1 MKYIVYILLFFP
13 VWVTA
18 QTYKYIGIEDGLSNR
33 RIFNI
38 QKDAQGYMWFLT
50 NEGMDRY
57 NGKDIKHYKLNK
69 EGNTLDA
76 PIRLGWLYT
85 EPHIG
90 IWVIG
95 KQGRIFQ
102 YDANK
107 DDFRMVYRLPDT
119 SETISCGY
127 LDRNNNI
134 WLCRKD
140 TVLLY
145 NIKDARIFQFPN
157 VLHSSITAIE
167 QVDEHHF
174 FIATETGVRYVKQ
187 ENNVLEIIPV
197 ETLDYFHV
205 KEEFLCMIRIRRKLY
220 GRTLTLVT

>member
-69 EGNTLDA
+69 EGTILDA

-90 IWVIG
+90 YMGGWQTRTSLSIRSR
-95 KQGRIFQ
+95 QRRFQ
-102 YDANK
+102 NG
-107 DDFRMVYRLPDT
+107 
-119 SETISCGY
+119 I
-127 LDRNNNI
+127 
-134 WLCRKD
+134 
-140 TVLLY
+140 
-145 NIKDARIFQFPN
+145 
-157 VLHSSITAIE
+157 
-167 QVDEHHF
+167 
-174 FIATETGVRYVKQ
+174 
-187 ENNVLEIIPV
+187 
-197 ETLDYFHV
+197 
-205 KEEFLCMIRIRRKLY
+205 
-220 GRTLTLVT
+220 